1 MVNNFLI
8 TIILFLILFFILNYL
23 NIKSKIIDLKKE
35 SFIVHG
41 MPPYRD
47 ARPIITETRDCGPC
61 RRCPP
66 HEEQICPEIDMDLY
80 MPITEKRKCPIINE
94 KDWISNNAYNELNNL
109 GTSIKGSLNS
119 GKKYIQQSVIESK
132 LAKDSAQSGTT
143 KSSSEQVYKEIS
155 VAKEGVAKAETE
167 LSNAQTAL
175 EKIRE
180 KGNKLSNSIC
190 FTKEDYTKILS
201 DIENEYNT
209 AKNKFDKAKLGLTE
223 AEEYAAKKEKEE
235 EPVDCKL
242 GDFKY
247 GKCDPNNLRD
257 QGQEI
262 VTLPKNDGRACD
274 GEKGSIDG
282 ISVYNFKKVDCES
295 CPDHQKRVGG
305 VCENIVDCKMGPW
318 SSWSDCTGN
327 TCGEV
332 GTRSQTRIKEQEAA
346 NGGQECSD
354 SRTTNTESC
363 TMPSCPPKD
372 CKMGPWVSGPCE
384 GACGGPGKRTSTRQ
398 EIEKANTTGSCPDP
412 RTTKTENCTTDP
424 CPIDCQYSNWRNDGG
439 CSKSCGGGR
448 QKQIRTITRQ
458 SAHGGNTCNTSNN
471 NLIRHQDCNTG
482 PCPIHCQY
490 SNWRNDGGCSK
501 SCGGGRQKQIRTI
514 TRQSAHGGNTCNTS
528 DNNLIRHQNCNTAQ
542 CKYNPNAPLIKPRI
556 RTWGLHRNN
565 GRSDGETQGNN
576 TNQEVVIDHEVDKNF
591 PVIELEFD
599 SPKVIQ
605 KMRLTTHQNTEG
617 GKWIVYATN
626 ERASGNKDTILSD
639 IQKKKQYR
647 KHVGSILE
655 TDDRKPHK
663 KFMNINIENNT

>member
-1 MVNNFLI
+1 MNKKFLLI
-8 TIILFLILFFILNYL
+8 TIFILLFVFLYYL
-23 NIKSKIIDLKKE
+23 NIKSKIIDLQKE

-41 MPPYRD
+41 LPPYRD
-47 ARPIITETRDCGPC
+47 DRPIIKETRDCGPC

-66 HEEQICPEIDMDLY
+66 HVEQICPEIDMDLY
-80 MPITEKRKCPIINE
+80 MPITEKRKCDKINE

-109 GTSIKGSLNS
+109 GTSIKGSLDS
-119 GKKYIQQSVIESK
+119 AKKYIQQSVTESK

-167 LSNAQTAL
+167 LNNAQTAL

-190 FTKEDYTKILS
+190 FTEDDYTKILS
-201 DIENEYNT
+201 DIEDEYKN
-209 AKNKFDKAKLGLTE
+209 AKDNLDKAKLDLTK
-223 AEEYAAKKEKEE
+223 AEEYAARKEKEE

-247 GKCDPNNLRD
+247 GKCEPNSLRD

-262 VTLPKNDGRACD
+262 ITLPKNDGRACD
-274 GEKGSIDG
+274 GEKGFING
-282 ISVYNFKKVDCES
+282 IPVYDFKKVDCEP
-295 CPDHQKRVGG
+295 CPNHQKRVGS

-318 SSWSDCTGN
+318 SSWSDCSGN

-332 GTRSQTRIKEQEAA
+332 GTKSQTRIKELEAV

-384 GACGGPGKRTSTRQ
+384 GTCGGPGKRTSTRQ
-398 EIEKANTTGSCPDP
+398 EIEKANTTGSCPDS
-412 RTTKTENCTTDP
+412 RTTKTENCTTD
-424 CPIDCQYSNWRNDGG
+424 
-439 CSKSCGGGR
+439 
-448 QKQIRTITRQ
+448 
-458 SAHGGNTCNTSNN
+458 
-471 NLIRHQDCNTG
+471 

-514 TRQSAHGGNTCNTS
+514 TRHSAHGGNTCDTS
-528 DNNLIRHQNCNTAQ
+528 DNNLIRHQDCNTAP
-542 CKYNPNAPLIKPRI
+542 CID
-556 RTWGLHRNN
+556 RNN
-565 GRSDGETQGNN
+565 KFNWSGDYPKISENGRDLEFHNIRSNTIPNNIPGLESKNPTNPEQLIHLWIQGSNVSNYFQVSQASAGDVRKHPYSRDRAGGWEVFILVERDGYYYVANMRGAWSN
-576 TNQEVVIDHEVDKNF
+576 IKNF
-591 PVIELEFD
+591 
-599 SPKVIQ
+599 KVDYNNFPYMKYKNGKLIME
-605 KMRLTTHQNTEG
+605 KGMSGALKFNKNGNT
-617 GKWIVYATN
+617 
-626 ERASGNKDTILSD
+626 L
-639 IQKKKQYR
+639 KK
-647 KHVGSILE
+647 VGV
-655 TDDRKPHK
+655 R
-663 KFMNINIENNT
+663 